1 MIVVNCALKQS
12 EIIEIVEN
20 IKVNDENPF
29 KYKEKKGIKM
39 YFISNYSNGGE
50 ACTLIKTEIK
60 KSNFGSALLF
70 NVAEEA

>member
-1 MIVVNCALKQS
+1 MIVVNCALKQN

-20 IKVNDENPF
+20 IKVNDEKPF
-29 KYKEKKGIKM
+29 KYKEKKGMKM
-39 YFISNYSNGGE
+39 YFTSKHPNSGE
-50 ACTLIKTEIK
+50 ACTLIKSEIK